1 MVACW
6 SDEDD
11 QHDIHA
17 NGRSCPRAAVAAIA
31 AREVEASDNGMF
43 NSAAAAQGSFA
54 IGGPFDPDSPLLA
67 HRDPR
72 EYATHPTDNLPTA
85 TSCPQLDAQPQGDAI
100 SAAVLR
106 GATMQHSRA
115 TGRSKAAPRHLAA
128 FSATASSDDSGSDDL
143 DGGPIEISQV
153 VTPDGSIVEV
163 KYRGV
168 DPDLVPGSAEWKKAK
183 RLADN
188 RASAARSRAL
198 QRLKAADSSVS
209 RLRAWFSSTSM
220 ALARWAGRGSR
231 PLGAGHA

>member
-1 MVACW
+1 
-6 SDEDD
+6 
-11 QHDIHA
+11 
-17 NGRSCPRAAVAAIA
+17 
-31 AREVEASDNGMF
+31 
-43 NSAAAAQGSFA
+43 
-54 IGGPFDPDSPLLA
+54 
-67 HRDPR
+67 
-72 EYATHPTDNLPTA
+72 
-85 TSCPQLDAQPQGDAI
+85 
-100 SAAVLR
+100 
-106 GATMQHSRA
+106 MQHSRA

-198 QRLKAADSSVS
+198 QRLKAADSTVS
-209 RLRAWFSSTSM
+209 RVVGAFSSTSHS
-220 ALARWAGRGSR
+220 RGMR
-231 PLGAGHA
+231 PGQRQPAVGGPTRTV